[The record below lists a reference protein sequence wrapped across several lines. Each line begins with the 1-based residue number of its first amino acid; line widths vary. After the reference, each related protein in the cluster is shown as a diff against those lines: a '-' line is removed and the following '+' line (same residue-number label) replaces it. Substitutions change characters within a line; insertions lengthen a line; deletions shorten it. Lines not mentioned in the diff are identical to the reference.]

1 MEIMFSWFWIFNLF
15 KLIIIVGFAYF
26 IIKYTESKKP
36 IDVILAGF
44 LFVMIM
50 VFSSIKINSTDSK
63 NFNNLQN
70 NAIESIKTIPEK
82 IRDDSF
88 KIESNKDIRIKKS
101 DLK

>member
-1 MEIMFSWFWIFNLF
+1 MEIMFSWFWIFSLF
-15 KLIIIVGFAYF
+15 KLITIVGFTYF
-26 IIKYTESKKP
+26 IVKYTESKKL
-36 IDVILAGF
+36 IYAILAGF
-44 LFVMIM
+44 LLIAIM

-63 NFNNLQN
+63 NFNSLQN
-70 NAIESIKTIPEK
+70 SAIESIKTTPEK